1 MLAQWVKTPHFSS
14 DVYQAQSAYNEEMK
28 SIGFFCFGA
37 LSRHCIEIDF
47 FTPIYIAIVSE
58 VTYLSKNPHSD
69 TYV

>member
-1 MLAQWVKTPHFSS
+1 MAQWVKTPHFSS

-28 SIGFFCFGA
+28 ILDFFFCA

-58 VTYLSKNPHSD
+58 VTYLSKSPHSD